1 MVDEEGWGVPCW
13 AWPASQPASQPAQR
27 AGVLASN
34 PHGDGVAHGRPIWEH
49 FGSRRC
55 ADAPPPCAHQAK
67 SCNAAACATTASTD
81 VPAGTQIPKSCPFI
95 SPPGSSV
102 VTFVT

>member
-27 AGVLASN
+27 AGVLAPN

-55 ADAPPPCAHQAK
+55 ADAPPPMCA
-67 SCNAAACATTASTD
+67 
-81 VPAGTQIPKSCPFI
+81 PGQILQR
-95 SPPGSSV
+95 SSMCDDSIY
-102 VTFVT
+102 